1 MRRLCWWLPVLVLFY
16 AISAGAPSPAWA
28 ASAQGGRPQVLLVL
42 GDSLAAGYGLPQGQ
56 GFCERLEAALRAHG
70 RNVRVINAG
79 LSGDTSAGGLARLDW
94 LLSGPDGLPD
104 AAIVELGANDALR
117 GLDPARTRANLAA
130 ILERLAADRV
140 RVLLAGMFAPPN
152 MDAAY
157 ARAFNA
163 VYPDLAKARGVALHP
178 FFLEGVAGNPAL
190 NQADGIHPN
199 EAGVA
204 RVVAGILPA
213 VEALLAQTA
222 P

>member
-1 MRRLCWWLPVLVLFY
+1 MTPQEQDAFKRPTLEKYERE
-16 AISAGAPSPAWA
+16 GSPYY
-28 ASAQGGRPQVLLVL
+28 ASA
-42 GDSLAAGYGLPQGQ
+42 
-56 GFCERLEAALRAHG
+56 RLW
-70 RNVRVINAG
+70 
-79 LSGDTSAGGLARLDW
+79 D
-94 LLSGPDGLPD
+94 DG
-104 AAIVELGANDALR
+104 I
-117 GLDPARTRANLAA
+117 LDPARTRANLAA

-140 RVLLAGMFAPPN
+140 RVLLAGMLAPSN

-163 VYPDLAKARGVALHP
+163 VYPDLAKARGVALYP
-178 FFLEGVAGNPAL
+178 FFLEGVAGNTAL

-204 RVVAGILPA
+204 RMVAGILPA

>member
-1 MRRLCWWLPVLVLFY
+1 
-16 AISAGAPSPAWA
+16 
-28 ASAQGGRPQVLLVL
+28 
-42 GDSLAAGYGLPQGQ
+42 
-56 GFCERLEAALRAHG
+56 
-70 RNVRVINAG
+70 
-79 LSGDTSAGGLARLDW
+79 
-94 LLSGPDGLPD
+94 
-104 AAIVELGANDALR
+104 LGANDALR

-130 ILERLAADRV
+130 ILERLKTARV
-140 RVLLAGMFAPPN
+140 KVLLAGMLAPPN
-152 MDAAY
+152 MDATY

-163 VYPDLAKARGVALHP
+163 VYPDLAKTQGVALYP

-213 VEALLAQTA
+213 VEKLLAQPA